1 MLRLISEWSH
11 LSRKLSVVLKR
22 KWEFSR
28 LYTSSPRINFFK
40 ELIGNEKS
48 AKSNTGKRPFICSF
62 QKKWTRSHP
71 CLTHPFHYIRPCST
85 NLHRGVAWLLLGR
98 FIIDCKRLCTWVCV
112 CVCLIHPH
120 EHTSTKASIF
130 TLPVENAIALC
141 GGGHTKFK
149 GRWPFTR
156 TRKRRPALTR
166 FVRKLARKLLLVGA
180 KRVERVF
187 YAQRI

>member
-1 MLRLISEWSH
+1 MRNLRNQTPENNPLYALSKKEKPNLILAS
-11 LSRKLSVVLKR
+11 
-22 KWEFSR
+22 
-28 LYTSSPRINFFK
+28 
-40 ELIGNEKS
+40 
-48 AKSNTGKRPFICSF
+48 
-62 QKKWTRSHP
+62 
-71 CLTHPFHYIRPCST
+71 LTHFITFGHVQPTYTVGWRDSYWEDLLST
-85 NLHRGVAWLLLGR
+85 VS
-98 FIIDCKRLCTWVCV
+98 VCV
-112 CVCLIHPH
+112 RVYMCVCLVHHPH

-130 TLPVENAIALC
+130 TLPVENAIAMC

-166 FVRKLARKLLLVGA
+166 FIRKLARRLLLVGA